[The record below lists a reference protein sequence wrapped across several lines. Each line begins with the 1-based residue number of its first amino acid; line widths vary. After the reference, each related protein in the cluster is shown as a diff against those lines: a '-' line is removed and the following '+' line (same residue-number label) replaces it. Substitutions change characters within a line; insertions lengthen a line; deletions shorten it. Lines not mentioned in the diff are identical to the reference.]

1 MEKTGDKLN
10 RIDILNFTNAVLSI
24 ADQFESVQTDLEE
37 NGLYSLIPTEYR
49 EEYFDL
55 VEDFRRSSL
64 VLIDKIIENNLLD
77 VTPCQECSYSE
88 VEI

>member
-1 MEKTGDKLN
+1 MEETGDKLN
-10 RIDILNFTNAVLSI
+10 RVVILNFTNAVLGI

-55 VEDFRRSSL
+55 VEDFRCSSL
-64 VLIDKIIENNLLD
+64 VLIDKIIENSLLD
-77 VTPCQECSYSE
+77 ATPCQECSYSE

>member
-1 MEKTGDKLN
+1 MEKTVDKLN
-10 RIDILNFTNAVLSI
+10 RLDILNFTNAILSI

>member
-10 RIDILNFTNAVLSI
+10 RAVILNFTNAVLGI

-55 VEDFRRSSL
+55 VEDFRHSSL
-64 VLIDKIIENNLLD
+64 VLIDKIIENSLLD
-77 VTPCQECSYSE
+77 ATPCQECSYSE

>member
-1 MEKTGDKLN
+1 MEKTVDKLN
-10 RIDILNFTNAVLSI
+10 WLDILNFTNAVLSI

-55 VEDFRRSSL
+55 VENFRRSSL
-64 VLIDKIIENNLLD
+64 VLIDKIIENSLLD
-77 VTPCQECSYSE
+77 VTPCQEFSYSE

>member
-77 VTPCQECSYSE
+77 VTLCQECSYSE

>member
-10 RIDILNFTNAVLSI
+10 RIDILNFTNAILSI

>member
-1 MEKTGDKLN
+1 MEKTIDKLN

>member
-1 MEKTGDKLN
+1 MEKTVDKLN

>member
-10 RIDILNFTNAVLSI
+10 RAVILNFTNAVLGI

-64 VLIDKIIENNLLD
+64 VLIDKIIENSLLD

>member
-1 MEKTGDKLN
+1 MEKTIDKLN
-10 RIDILNFTNAVLSI
+10 RIDILNFTNAILSI

>member
-1 MEKTGDKLN
+1 MEKTVDKLN
-10 RIDILNFTNAVLSI
+10 RLDILNFTNAILSI

-64 VLIDKIIENNLLD
+64 ILIDKIIENNLLD

>member
-1 MEKTGDKLN
+1 MEETGDKLN
-10 RIDILNFTNAVLSI
+10 RVVILNFTNAVLGI

-64 VLIDKIIENNLLD
+64 VLIDKIIENSLLD
-77 VTPCQECSYSE
+77 ATPCQECSYSE

>member
-1 MEKTGDKLN
+1 MEETGDKLN
-10 RIDILNFTNAVLSI
+10 RLDILNFTNAVLSI

>member
-1 MEKTGDKLN
+1 MEKTIDKLN
-10 RIDILNFTNAVLSI
+10 RIDILNFTNAILSI

-64 VLIDKIIENNLLD
+64 VLIDKIIENSLLD

>member
-1 MEKTGDKLN
+1 ME
-10 RIDILNFTNAVLSI
+10 
-24 ADQFESVQTDLEE
+24 
-37 NGLYSLIPTEYR
+37 